1 VNRALIIAGKAPQP
15 GTTKTRLSPPL
26 SLAQAA
32 DLDRTFLQ
40 DTAAMA
46 LGLSCESVT
55 LIYPSQS
62 GARDDLAAA
71 SPADRRIRSQPGRG
85 LGAALAGVFTH
96 HLAAGPARVVLVGSD
111 NRTVPAAIF
120 ERAWDGLDDHDL
132 VLGPSLDGGYHLV
145 GMTRPHVGIFERIT
159 WSTEVVYRETLD
171 RARTLGLGVL
181 SLPEWYD
188 VDTVR
193 ELRRLAD
200 DLRVLPSDTAP
211 ATRAVLGELS
221 W

>member
-1 VNRALIIAGKAPQP
+1 
-15 GTTKTRLSPPL
+15 
-26 SLAQAA
+26 
-32 DLDRTFLQ
+32 
-40 DTAAMA
+40 MA
-46 LGLSCESVT
+46 LGLSCDSVT
-55 LIYPSQS
+55 LIYPPQP
-62 GARDDLAAA
+62 GARDDLAAML
-71 SPADRRIRSQPGRG
+71 PAGIRLRSQPSRG
-85 LGAALAGVFTH
+85 LGAALAGAFTD

-111 NRTVPAAIF
+111 NPTVPAAIF
-120 ERAWDGLDDHDL
+120 EQAWDGLDDHDV
-132 VLGPSLDGGYHLV
+132 VLGPSLDGGYYLV

-159 WSTEVVYRETLD
+159 WSTEFVYRETLD

-193 ELRRLAD
+193 ELRRLSD